1 MEQWLICSKLA
12 ILIYIG
18 LIYTYGDISNIA
30 LFVISFF
37 TYISLN
43 IAIYIIKK
51 GFLPYVIIFLSS
63 ILTIIA
69 HFYVEPLFILLFA
82 MNFYE
87 FTTVFLKKKFIL
99 YLFSFLPFTFIEEN
113 ELRLFYG
120 LAAALSFIICF
131 IIEKFINK
139 SIVLEAEQDQMRKNI
154 QRLTRNLHE
163 NQEYIKQ
170 SDYMAKLEERN
181 RLSQEIHDQIGHSMT
196 GALIQMEAA
205 KRMIE
210 IDKEKAAEL
219 LQNAIHISSEGI
231 EHIRLTLK
239 NMKPPVEKIG
249 INKMRLFID
258 EFTVKNEVKTVFL
271 HKGNI
276 DIISPIQWKVMYENI
291 IEALTNCLKYSGATF
306 ISIEIHVLNK
316 FIKAEVRDNGKG
328 IDKLKKG
335 LGIVGMEERTASLN
349 GKMIIDGSNGFSVT
363 TLLPIDKK

>member
-1 MEQWLICSKLA
+1 MEQWLIFSKLT

-18 LIYTYGDISNIA
+18 LVYTYEDSSNIA
-30 LFVISFF
+30 LFIISFF
-37 TYISLN
+37 TYICLN

-51 GFLPYVIIFLSS
+51 SIPQYVIIFLSA

-99 YLFSFLPFTFIEEN
+99 YLFSFLPVPFIEDN

-120 LAAALSFIICF
+120 LAGTLSFTIFF
-131 IIEKFINK
+131 IIEKCTNKFIA
-139 SIVLEAEQDQMRKNI
+139 LELEQDQMRKDI
-154 QRLTRNLHE
+154 QRLTRSLHE
-163 NQEYIKQ
+163 NEEYIRQ

-258 EFTVKNEVKTVFL
+258 EFTVKNEFTTVFL

-291 IEALTNCLKYSGATF
+291 TEALTNCLKYSDATF
-306 ISIEIHVLNK
+306 ISVEIHVLNK
-316 FIKAEVRDNGKG
+316 FIKAEVKDNGKG

-349 GKMIIDGSNGFSVT
+349 GKVIIDGSNGFSVT
-363 TLLPIDKK
+363 TLLPLDKK